1 MTMDVFNLF
10 FACNEKGKGEHCVY
24 CWFGPK
30 PGCDKKL
37 YLEFKRQVRQMLCPF
52 DVGAR
57 VYVLKHRN
65 TPYNKTQLMRGF
77 VYKTKNEGSGWK
89 IYVRNENG
97 EYIGAFSPTCL
108 GKTIFRTRVEAE
120 NQMREDNKKKKEK
133 DAELP

>member
-1 MTMDVFNLF
+1 
-10 FACNEKGKGEHCVY
+10 
-24 CWFGPK
+24 
-30 PGCDKKL
+30 
-37 YLEFKRQVRQMLCPF
+37 MLCPF